1 MSDGAEQLGGRPR
14 RGWRLAAWS
23 IAAALILL
31 PLVAMRFT
39 DEVDWTPADFAFA
52 GALVLGVGLTYE
64 LTVRTTASRAYRTA
78 VGVALAAA
86 LLLIWINGAVGIIG
100 SEDHPANRMY
110 GGVLAVGIIGA
121 VVVRFRAYGMA
132 RVLVAVALAQ
142 LLVAVIALVAGFG
155 FTGPITVFFSGLW
168 LASAWLFEK
177 AAKEQRPTGE
187 TLYEATARSHSG
199 RPPGVVGRD
208 LLESE

>member
-1 MSDGAEQLGGRPR
+1 MADDAKHPGGRPR
-14 RGWRLAAWS
+14 SRWRLAAWS

-31 PLVAMRFT
+31 PLVGMRFT
-39 DEVDWTPADFAFA
+39 DEVDWTPADFACA
-52 GALVLGVGLTYE
+52 SALVLGVGLTYE
-64 LTVRTTASRAYRTA
+64 LTVRTTVNRAYRAAVA
-78 VGVALAAA
+78 VGLTAAFI
-86 LLLIWINGAVGIIG
+86 LIWINGAVGIIG

-121 VVVRFRAYGMA
+121 VIVRFRAYGMA

-142 LLVAVIALVAGFG
+142 LLVAVIALVAGLG
-155 FTGPITVFFSGLW
+155 FTGPITVFFAGLW

-187 TLYEATARSHSG
+187 TL
-199 RPPGVVGRD
+199 
-208 LLESE
+208 